1 MIIYYYYILN
11 FDWSL
16 INILTISLISS
27 INHRIWL
34 LLPIMILEALQLY
47 WSLKMQRTKKI
58 YVSIIHLFNI
68 FDKQCFC
75 IVCEKSTLKKIELK
89 NVLESNVDLL
99 KFFTK
104 RSFGPLI
111 QTQKDLVIY
120 DYHCNYVN
128 IEFVLYNHLSNHCR
142 CLFLQRTS
150 RKNIT
155 CPNKERCLKRGEV
168 LDLLGRFSVYTTP
181 RYGVL
186 ASRQNWTQLGQ
197 N

>member
-1 MIIYYYYILN
+1 M
-11 FDWSL
+11 
-16 INILTISLISS
+16 
-27 INHRIWL
+27 
-34 LLPIMILEALQLY
+34 
-47 WSLKMQRTKKI
+47 
-58 YVSIIHLFNI
+58 
-68 FDKQCFC
+68 
-75 IVCEKSTLKKIELK
+75 
-89 NVLESNVDLL
+89 DLL
-99 KFFTK
+99 KFFTE

-168 LDLLGRFSVYTTP
+168 LDLLGRYIP

-186 ASRQNWTQLGQ
+186 ASRQLNSIGPTKLACMRLVTVQLPKIRFWGTWNQ
-197 N
+197 QKNGLKVDISW

>member
-1 MIIYYYYILN
+1 MYLLSIYLT
-11 FDWSL
+11 FL
-16 INILTISLISS
+16 INNVLVQYL
-27 INHRIWL
+27 
-34 LLPIMILEALQLY
+34 
-47 WSLKMQRTKKI
+47 
-58 YVSIIHLFNI
+58 
-68 FDKQCFC
+68 
-75 IVCEKSTLKKIELK
+75 CEKSTLKKIELK

-99 KFFTK
+99 KFFTE

-186 ASRQNWTQLGQ
+186 ASRQN
-197 N
+197 